1 MGFFDFLKS
10 KVGLTLSFNNNTA
23 RDIQNSPDSFADSSS
38 ISSDERPFYQP
49 DNYYTY
55 YSYPGTSSAVRVITF
70 EERKQST
77 YPSKRGLYVAEIMLL
92 EYCSQGKYPKPQGGY
107 PGLWWFKYGIRDVGH
122 ALESLKNRGFIQWAP
137 KSGNLNGMK
146 VDELKQILAA
156 ACLPTNGKKADLISR
171 IIENIPED
179 KLVIPNYVPKY
190 ELTDQGKTELEEN
203 GYVPYMHRHKHLTT
217 EDGRFGATF
226 TVWDINKL
234 FPDGNAVNWRKVVGD
249 IEKKRF
255 GVDMANAVPDETPK
269 KTYKKAEY
277 LAQRDE
283 LRSFIASKK
292 DEINR
297 GIKTAGDGFEEE
309 SQGLSLK
316 ATGRDKEAIVK
327 FYISI
332 GKRFDAPAL
341 YREAAVLLR
350 KYGMYEEELS
360 VINAGLLNI
369 PKSNRHRDE
378 LFERK
383 KKVQEIINKESSLR
397 KENKDGK
404 VSH

>member
-1 MGFFDFLKS
+1 MGLFDFLK
-10 KVGLTLSFNNNTA
+10 LNNSMSSNGSELKSI
-23 RDIQNSPDSFADSSS
+23 RNSADSFADSSS
-38 ISSDERPFYQP
+38 ISPDERPFYQP
-49 DNYYTY
+49 DSYYTY
-55 YSYPGTSSAVRVITF
+55 YSYPGTELAVRVITF

-122 ALESLKNRGFIQWAP
+122 ALESLKDRGFVQWAP

-146 VDELKQILAA
+146 ADDLKQILVAA
-156 ACLPTNGKKADLISR
+156 GLPTNGKKADLISR
-171 IIENIPED
+171 IIENIPDD
-179 KLVIPNYVPKY
+179 KLIIPDYVPKY
-190 ELTDQGKTELEEN
+190 ELTDLGKIELEEN
-203 GYVPYMHRHKHLTT
+203 GYVPYMHRHNHLTT
-217 EDGRFGATF
+217 EDGRFGDTF

-234 FPDGNAVNWRKVVGD
+234 FPDGNAVNWRKAVGD

-255 GVDMANAVPDETPK
+255 GVDMANAVSDDKPKRTDK
-269 KTYKKAEY
+269 KTDYR
-277 LAQRDE
+277 AQRDE
-283 LRSFIASKK
+283 IRSFLASKK
-292 DEINR
+292 GEIDS
-297 GIKTAGDGFEEE
+297 GIKTAGDGFDEE
-309 SQGLSLK
+309 SQGLDLK
-316 ATGRDKEAIVK
+316 ATGRDKEALVK

-360 VINAGLLNI
+360 VINAGLLNV
-369 PKSNRHRDE
+369 PKGNRHRDE

-383 KKVQEIINKESSLR
+383 KKVQELIKKESD
-397 KENKDGK
+397 KT
-404 VSH
+404 